1 MTAVPHAQRAIDAEW
16 KKRLAGTD
24 KDSPRREKNGVE
36 DKNGRDKNGVFD
48 HVGKQYSVFTLLR
61 S

>member
-1 MTAVPHAQRAIDAEW
+1 MTAVPHAQRATNAEW

-36 DKNGRDKNGVFD
+36 DKNGRDKNGV
-48 HVGKQYSVFTLLR
+48 
-61 S
+61 